1 MFNKRKGNISNTPIK
16 IAALLCSILSI
27 ICFSIRLPSVIKGK
41 EENIELFAAG
51 FILPNADRPALQQ
64 ESKKS
69 AKVNHGI
76 KPFNPTESEDSL
88 SSDTEVDNDN
98 NYEGENKYNI
108 IESQFGEGGIGYD
121 NFYVKNGTDYNLNIG
136 EELSK
141 RPDINFKKDG
151 SPQVLIVHTHTSE
164 SYMEKDLGFY
174 YESFYPR
181 STNYEKNVVKVGNAI
196 SDKLK
201 ENGIE
206 TIHNTTYH
214 DVPSYNGS
222 YSRSAVTINNILETH
237 PSIQVVLDIHRDSIG
252 NNESGKVKP
261 TFKVNGQKAAQ
272 IMVVSGCD
280 LDGSMDFPDWEY
292 NLRFAL
298 RVQQA
303 AETLYP
309 GMTRPMSFGEF
320 RYNMN
325 ITHGSLLIEIGTD
338 ANTLDEAVRTGGYL
352 GNVLT
357 NVLNN
362 LEN

>member
-1 MFNKRKGNISNTPIK
+1 MFNKRKGNIPNIPIK
-16 IAALLCSILSI
+16 IIALLCSILSV
-27 ICFSIRLPSVIKGK
+27 ICFSIRLFSVVKGK
-41 EENIELFAAG
+41 KENIELFAAE
-51 FILPNADRPALQQ
+51 FILPDADKASLQQ
-64 ESKKS
+64 EMKKTSKPNNKTKIS
-69 AKVNHGI
+69 SSSEFENSTSSEPKDENNNHE
-76 KPFNPTESEDSL
+76 N
-88 SSDTEVDNDN
+88 
-98 NYEGENKYNI
+98 ENKYNI
-108 IESQFGEGGIGYD
+108 IESQFSEGGIGYD
-121 NFYVKNGTDYNLNIG
+121 NFYVKNSTGYDLNIG

-141 RPDINFKKDG
+141 KPDINFKKDG

-164 SYMEKDLGFY
+164 SYMENDLGFY

-181 STNYEKNVVKVGNAI
+181 STDNEKNVVKVGNAI
-196 SDKLK
+196 SNKLK

-206 TIHNTTYH
+206 TIHDTTYH
-214 DVPSYNGS
+214 DIPSYNGS
-222 YSRSAVTINNILETH
+222 YSRSSATINNILEAH

-252 NNESGKVKP
+252 NNENGKVKP

-298 RVQQA
+298 RVQKV

-357 NVLNN
+357 NVLNDLQN
-362 LEN
+362 